1 MSEYTPPPP
10 SATPP
15 PPPPPPSGGMGGGEV
30 IPPPHDAKDP
40 ILILVLNLIVAG
52 CLGYFMIGQKMKGI
66 VTVIVWVV
74 GLFITCGILSGL
86 LSVVTAIDGYLQAQH
101 HKAGY
106 SLGPWTFFNQH
117 L

>member
-1 MSEYTPPPP
+1 MTEYNPPPP
-10 SATPP
+10 TAAPP
-15 PPPPPPSGGMGGGEV
+15 PPPPPVGGGGGEV
-30 IPPPHDAKDP
+30 IPPPPDAKDP
-40 ILILVLNLIVAG
+40 VLILVLNLLVAG
-52 CLGYFMIGQKMKGI
+52 CLGYFLIGQKMKAI
-66 VTVIVWVV
+66 VSVIVWVI
-74 GLFITCGILSGL
+74 GLIFTCGTVSFA

>member
-10 SATPP
+10 SAAPP
-15 PPPPPPSGGMGGGEV
+15 PPPPTGGGEV
-30 IPPPHDAKDP
+30 IPPPPDAKDP
-40 ILILVLNLIVAG
+40 VLILILNLIVAG
-52 CLGYFMIGQKMKGI
+52 CLGYFMMGQKMKGI
-66 VTVIVWVV
+66 VALVVWIVC
-74 GLFITCGILSGL
+74 FPFTCGIASGIVA
-86 LSVVTAIDGYLQAQH
+86 VVAAIDGYLQAQH

>member
-1 MSEYTPPPP
+1 MSDYTPPPP

-15 PPPPPPSGGMGGGEV
+15 PPPPTGGAGGGEV
-30 IPPPHDAKDP
+30 IPPPPDAKDP
-40 ILILVLNLIVAG
+40 ILILILNLIVAG

-86 LSVVTAIDGYLQAQH
+86 LSVVTSIDGYLQAQH

>member
-10 SATPP
+10 SAAPP
-15 PPPPPPSGGMGGGEV
+15 PPPPPVGGGGGGEV
-30 IPPPHDAKDP
+30 IPPPPDAKDP
-40 ILILVLNLIVAG
+40 VLILILNLIVAG
-52 CLGYFMIGQKMKGI
+52 CLGYFMMGQKMKGI
-66 VTVIVWVV
+66 VALIVWIVCIP
-74 GLFITCGILSGL
+74 LTCGIVSGL
-86 LSVVTAIDGYLQAQH
+86 VSVVAAIDGYLQAQH

>member
-10 SATPP
+10 SAAPP
-15 PPPPPPSGGMGGGEV
+15 PPPPTVGGGGEV
-30 IPPPHDAKDP
+30 IPPPPEPKDP
-40 ILILVLNLIVAG
+40 VLILVLNLIVAG

-66 VTVIVWVV
+66 VTAIVWVV
-74 GLFITCGILSGL
+74 GLFLTCGTLSGI
-86 LSVVTAIDGYLQAQH
+86 VAIVTAIDGYLQAQH
-101 HKAGY
+101 HKAGF

>member
-10 SATPP
+10 SAAPP
-15 PPPPPPSGGMGGGEV
+15 PAPPTAGGGGEV
-30 IPPPHDAKDP
+30 IPPPPEPKDP
-40 ILILVLNLIVAG
+40 VLILILNLIVAG

-66 VTVIVWVV
+66 VAAIVWVV
-74 GLFITCGILSGL
+74 GLFLTCGTLSGIL
-86 LSVVTAIDGYLQAQH
+86 AVVTAIDGYLQAQH